1 MCLVGNKSCLLILYI
16 QEMPSRQL
24 KYAPY
29 TLTTA
34 QPFGTAHGVRS
45 ETHIVIVQL
54 IDGDFVGLGEASMPP
69 YYPEKQH
76 HMLDFMNRVD
86 VNQLLSYDSLEEAL
100 GYVDSIGE
108 GHTASKAAIDIAIHD
123 LRSKQQSVSLN
134 RYLNINRSSEQIHS
148 SITIGLSDI
157 DRMLKEVSRYRMYPI
172 LKIKLGQGIS
182 DIEIVESIRK
192 HTEQRLWVDANQGW
206 KDLHEAKLICREL
219 QSLGVELIEQPLP
232 TGQLTMV
239 AQLSEQFDMA
249 IIADE
254 DCQDPSDIQRLA
266 GCYDGINIKLMKC
279 GGMRN
284 ALDMIRQSRKSGL
297 SIMLGCMTESSI
309 GISAALQLAHLVD
322 YVDLDG
328 NMLID
333 NDPAIGGH
341 LDEGYLKSIE
351 GNGIQCRLKSGH

>member
-100 GYVDSIGE
+100 GYVDNIGE

-123 LRSKQQSVSLN
+123 LRSKQQGVSLN

-219 QSLGVELIEQPLP
+219 QSLGVELIEQRLP
-232 TGQLTMV
+232 T
-239 AQLSEQFDMA
+239 
-249 IIADE
+249 
-254 DCQDPSDIQRLA
+254 
-266 GCYDGINIKLMKC
+266 
-279 GGMRN
+279 
-284 ALDMIRQSRKSGL
+284 
-297 SIMLGCMTESSI
+297 
-309 GISAALQLAHLVD
+309 
-322 YVDLDG
+322 
-328 NMLID
+328 
-333 NDPAIGGH
+333 
-341 LDEGYLKSIE
+341 
-351 GNGIQCRLKSGH
+351 